1 MFFITKMV
9 VAGTFLYASLANV
22 MAQNVTLYTSYPAPD
37 IEIVQQVTKS
47 LTGLDVGVV
56 NGSSSVMMRRIEAE
70 GVQPGGDLFWSS
82 SANTV
87 APFEA
92 YFEPYQASA
101 LEVIPE
107 SLHYQGGHIFL
118 PCAIGVI
125 TLMVNSDHLGDL
137 PMPEKWSDLARPEW
151 AGKIIMPNPES
162 SSTGYTII
170 WGLSQLLEEAN
181 YKQIIA
187 NVAIAGSTQAVPSSV
202 SSGEYV
208 VGIIYENY
216 PHSYIEGGQDEIR
229 AVYPQDGTFI
239 NVEYAG
245 IIKDAPNPQQARQVM
260 DAILSQEGQAELLK
274 QRFRRPVRND
284 IRVSDYF
291 DSLPEFSEIAIFA
304 TNEHEA
310 AAARDTILGQWR
322 ALPKGN

>member
-1 MFFITKMV
+1 MTILGRIIG
-9 VAGTFLYASLANV
+9 AGAVLCASLSAAT
-22 MAQNVTLYTSYPAPD
+22 AQNVTLYTSYPAPD

-56 NGSSSVMMRRIEAE
+56 NGSSSIMMRRIEAE
-70 GVQPGGDLFWSS
+70 GARPTGDLFWSS

-92 YFEPYQASA
+92 YFEPYQSA
-101 LEVIPE
+101 ALAVIPQT
-107 SLHYQGGHIFL
+107 LHYQGSDIFL

-125 TLMVNSDHLGDL
+125 TLMVNSNHLGDL
-137 PMPEKWSDLARPEW
+137 SLPEKWSDLAAPEW

-170 WGLSQLLEEAN
+170 WGLSQLLSEED
-181 YKQIIA
+181 YQQLIA
-187 NVAIAGSTQAVPSSV
+187 NTAVSGSTQAVPSSV

-216 PHSYIEGGQDEIR
+216 PHSYIEGGQEEIK
-229 AVYPQDGTFI
+229 AIYPQEGTFI

-245 IIKDAPNPQQARQVM
+245 IIKDAPNPDEARQVM
-260 DAILSQEGQAELLK
+260 DAILSKEGQIELLK

-284 IRVSDYF
+284 IRVADYF
-291 DSLPEFSEIAIFA
+291 DTLPEFSDIAVFA
-304 TNEHEA
+304 TDEHEA
-310 AAARDTILGQWR
+310 AAKREQTLNQWR
-322 ALPKGN
+322 VLPKGN